1 MDTIKTYP
9 TPDQIE
15 EQYKFVTYLI
25 GSMEICAEK
34 DDGTEKREGVFL
46 ELSLRNVYPIHP
58 VKLESSKT
66 GLTTD
71 EMKEKMIG
79 WVSSGN
85 WELFKEKSRGIW
97 KGQKYIDGKNEIV
110 HIPGDID
117 YVLMSDWLTFI
128 LNRGDKPCVAINT
141 RILMDDLSVQYI
153 QNIKIG
159 DKIKGFTRDNKQ
171 TKMVTTEVL
180 SKYFKG
186 LKDTTEI
193 IDDKG
198 NKIICT
204 PDHKFLTR
212 NKKRGSIYTEVSKI
226 EDVFSVKTQDITA
239 TYLKGWLIGY
249 LQHDGCFYESKITHR
264 VSCLSDKKEE
274 ILKVKEILEFFGFTP
289 CFRIISQN
297 GGIYYET
304 SINKI
309 KEYNILKVWK
319 SNQSAERDYV
329 YGWLAGSIDADGYY
343 EKESIRYT
351 QGLVHLGNISQ
362 FEDYCKEVNIK
373 YSKQVRKSRIAFIR
387 GRKIQG
393 SGECVICISKI
404 NAFKLISLLDYKRQ
418 KLSIGIDRMN
428 SYIMSKTKSKKQE
441 VYDIATTTGNY
452 VAEGFIVH
460 NCGSYGEAFI
470 AMEHNI
476 PVYLITEMP
485 KKELPKS
492 LLQCILVSE
501 GEVFNTLNEYLNFI
515 DNKYHLKR
523 KEPKEDKK

>member
-128 LNRGDKPCVAINT
+128 LNRGDKPC
-141 RILMDDLSVQYI
+141 
-153 QNIKIG
+153 
-159 DKIKGFTRDNKQ
+159 
-171 TKMVTTEVL
+171 
-180 SKYFKG
+180 
-186 LKDTTEI
+186 
-193 IDDKG
+193 
-198 NKIICT
+198 
-204 PDHKFLTR
+204 
-212 NKKRGSIYTEVSKI
+212 
-226 EDVFSVKTQDITA
+226 
-239 TYLKGWLIGY
+239 
-249 LQHDGCFYESKITHR
+249 
-264 VSCLSDKKEE
+264 
-274 ILKVKEILEFFGFTP
+274 
-289 CFRIISQN
+289 
-297 GGIYYET
+297 
-304 SINKI
+304 
-309 KEYNILKVWK
+309 
-319 SNQSAERDYV
+319 
-329 YGWLAGSIDADGYY
+329 
-343 EKESIRYT
+343 
-351 QGLVHLGNISQ
+351 
-362 FEDYCKEVNIK
+362 
-373 YSKQVRKSRIAFIR
+373 
-387 GRKIQG
+387 
-393 SGECVICISKI
+393 
-404 NAFKLISLLDYKRQ
+404 
-418 KLSIGIDRMN
+418 
-428 SYIMSKTKSKKQE
+428 
-441 VYDIATTTGNY
+441 
-452 VAEGFIVH
+452 
-460 NCGSYGEAFI
+460 GSYGEAFI